1 MTIRTYTNAQLYD
14 VAQEKFV
21 PNSWFAVDLAVGRV
35 IATGVGNPTSAY
47 AEVEQYDLEN
57 KFVTP
62 GMINTHVHIINKVFP
77 YGPKKPRE
85 PFEIAMQA
93 QANLNEL
100 LASGVTYTRV
110 LATAGNFDI
119 GMQKMTQS
127 GGWRGTGV
135 VASGRAFSTIGGHA
149 SKIGEA
155 LTGPNEF
162 RAGVRRRIEQ
172 GAHAIKY
179 MASGGIAF
187 DQFEQ
192 PDMPQMTEEEMAAG
206 VDVAHRRGIK
216 VAAHAEALQTVK
228 EALRAGVD
236 SVEHAFVIDDEALD
250 LFHETG
256 AYLTPTLVAPYV
268 LIKRGD
274 GILPQWMVDK
284 AYKWVDSHFESFG
297 KAARNGVNLALGT
310 DAGSPLNG
318 YNDTALE
325 AELWSI
331 AGATNQQILR
341 ALFTNAAEL
350 LQIDADYGEIVPGKM
365 ADFVVFD
372 ASPLDDINVLKDPK
386 RVAKFGEFVQ
396 TDGFINPA
404 TLPLDKGHLAY

>member
-1 MTIRTYTNAQLYD
+1 MSIRTYHNAQVYD
-14 VAQEKFV
+14 VAQEKFI
-21 PNSWFAVDLAVGRV
+21 PNSWFTVDLTSGR
-35 IATGVGNPTSAY
+35 ITSTGVGTAP
-47 AEVEQYDLEN
+47 AEGQELVDLEN
-57 KFVTP
+57 KFVIP

-77 YGPKKPRE
+77 YGPKASRE

-93 QANLNEL
+93 QANLNEM

-110 LATAGNFDI
+110 LATANSFDI
-119 GMQKMTQS
+119 GIQKMTLNGQ
-127 GGWRGTGV
+127 WRGTGV

-155 LTGPNEF
+155 LTGPEEF

-192 PDMPQMTEEEMAAG
+192 PDMPQMTEAEMAAG

-216 VAAHAEALQTVK
+216 IAAHAEALQTVK

-250 LFHETG
+250 LFLSTG
-256 AYLTPTLVAPYV
+256 TYLTPTLVAPYV
-268 LIKRGD
+268 IIKRGD
-274 GILPQWMVDK
+274 GLLPQWMVDK
-284 AYKWVDSHFESFG
+284 AYKWVDSHFEAFG
-297 KAARNGVNLALGT
+297 KAAKNGVNLALGT

-318 YNDTALE
+318 YADTALE

-341 ALFTNAAEL
+341 ALFTNAADL
-350 LQIDADYGEIVPGKM
+350 LQISDDYGELVPGKM
-365 ADFVVFD
+365 ADFVMFD
-372 ASPLDDINVLKDPK
+372 ASPLADIKVLQDPK
-386 RVAKFGEFVQ
+386 RVAKFGEFVD
-396 TDGFINPA
+396 TTGFQNPFI
-404 TLPLDKGHLAY
+404 LPLDKGHLAY

>member
-1 MTIRTYTNAQLYD
+1 MTTRTYSNAQIYD
-14 VAQEKFV
+14 VAQAAFIPQSWFTVDLTTGRITTIGQGEV
-21 PNSWFAVDLAVGRV
+21 PNTPVDELVDLQ
-35 IATGVGNPTSAY
+35 N
-47 AEVEQYDLEN
+47 Q
-57 KFVTP
+57 FVTP

-77 YGPKKPRE
+77 YGPKTPRE
-85 PFEIAMQA
+85 PFEIAMQT

-119 GMQKMTQS
+119 GVQKMTQN
-127 GGWRGTGV
+127 GQWRGTGV
-135 VASGRAFSTIGGHA
+135 VAAGRAFSTIGGHA

-155 LTGPNEF
+155 LTGPEEF

-192 PDMPQMTEEEMAAG
+192 PDMPQMTEAEMAAG

-216 VAAHAEALQTVK
+216 VSAHAEALQTVK
-228 EALRAGVD
+228 EALHAGVD
-236 SVEHAFVIDDEALD
+236 SIEHAFVIDDEALA
-250 LFHETG
+250 LFQETG
-256 AYLTPTLVAPYV
+256 TYLTPTLVAPYV
-268 LIKRGD
+268 IIKRGD
-274 GILPQWMVDK
+274 GLLPSWMVDK
-284 AYKWVDSHFESFG
+284 AYQWVDQHFESFG

-331 AGATNQQILR
+331 AGATNAQILQ
-341 ALFTNAAEL
+341 ALFTNAADL
-350 LQIDADYGEIVPGKM
+350 LQISDDYGELVRGKM
-365 ADFVVFD
+365 ADFVVFEK
-372 ASPLDDINVLKDPK
+372 SPLVDIKVLHDPK
-386 RVAKFGEFVQ
+386 QVAKFGEFVD
-396 TDGFINPA
+396 TTGFINPA

>member
-1 MTIRTYTNAQLYD
+1 
-14 VAQEKFV
+14 
-21 PNSWFAVDLAVGRV
+21 
-35 IATGVGNPTSAY
+35 
-47 AEVEQYDLEN
+47 
-57 KFVTP
+57 
-62 GMINTHVHIINKVFP
+62 MINTHVHIINKVFP
-77 YGPKKPRE
+77 YGPKASRE

-93 QANLNEL
+93 QANLNEM

-110 LATAGNFDI
+110 LATAQSFDI
-119 GMQKMTQS
+119 GMQKMTLNGQ
-127 GGWRGTGV
+127 WRGTGV

-155 LTGPNEF
+155 LSGPEEF

-192 PDMPQMTEEEMAAG
+192 PDMPQMTEAEMAAG

-236 SVEHAFVIDDEALD
+236 SVEHAFVIDDEALE
-250 LFHETG
+250 LFQSTG
-256 AYLTPTLVAPYV
+256 TYLTPTLVAPYV
-268 LIKRGD
+268 IIKRGD
-274 GILPQWMVDK
+274 GLLPQWMVDK
-284 AYKWVDSHFESFG
+284 AYKWVDSHFAAFG
-297 KAARNGVNLALGT
+297 KAAKNGVNLALGT

-318 YNDTALE
+318 YADTALE

-331 AGATNQQILR
+331 AGATNAQILQ
-341 ALFTNAAEL
+341 ALFTNAADL
-350 LQIDADYGEIVPGKM
+350 LQISADYGELVPGKM

-372 ASPLDDINVLKDPK
+372 ASPLADIKVLQEPK
-386 RVAKFGEFVQ
+386 RVAKFGEFVD
-396 TDGFINPA
+396 TTGFQNPYI
-404 TLPLDKGHLAY
+404 LPLDKGHLAY